1 MRNASTSRWRCPVG
15 SLGNGWSSRGG
26 LRWAC
31 AWNGSSDLSTR
42 RGTWN
47 SSGKS
52 MTRNCAT
59 CTPRAVDSSRRLRTR
74 TLASDPWR
82 RWPPGRRSSRS
93 TKADTGR
100 AWSIGRRDGCSPRR
114 PNDWRPAW
122 RKQHRTPSR
131 RCAAPARR
139 GRASSMPAYSST
151 ACGSH
156 SNPWPE
162 RRAPR
167 DPFPLVRR
175 RLRAPHHDFL
185 AGVGMHADQEVFRH
199 PKQSVEDGRLDRRII
214 EAIPAGLVDR
224 HACIEEEM
232 EPTRCPDLD
241 DLEAGALRTCDEI
254 PRTENMEV
262 AGRFER
268 VPGRAE
274 HRMPPALRIRRE
286 DVHQT
291 MRLQRAT
298 GDGEECD
305 RVEDVLDDVARRDH
319 IERVGGQGRGFDRT
333 LDDVEAVRASEGRG
347 FRIGLDTLHRP
358 AQGTH
363 DPQEVTVPASDI
375 EEATA
380 GRARY
385 GMDDLFALLPYRRD
399 EPHRLAQEP
408 LRRIVRESPVA
419 VGFEHAPPAPGP
431 EPVSQER

>member
-1 MRNASTSRWRCPVG
+1 
-15 SLGNGWSSRGG
+15 
-26 LRWAC
+26 
-31 AWNGSSDLSTR
+31 
-42 RGTWN
+42 
-47 SSGKS
+47 
-52 MTRNCAT
+52 
-59 CTPRAVDSSRRLRTR
+59 
-74 TLASDPWR
+74 
-82 RWPPGRRSSRS
+82 
-93 TKADTGR
+93 
-100 AWSIGRRDGCSPRR
+100 
-114 PNDWRPAW
+114 
-122 RKQHRTPSR
+122 
-131 RCAAPARR
+131 
-139 GRASSMPAYSST
+139 
-151 ACGSH
+151 
-156 SNPWPE
+156 
-162 RRAPR
+162 
-167 DPFPLVRR
+167 
-175 RLRAPHHDFL
+175 
-185 AGVGMHADQEVFRH
+185 
-199 PKQSVEDGRLDRRII
+199 
-214 EAIPAGLVDR
+214 
-224 HACIEEEM
+224 M
-232 EPTRCPDLD
+232 EPTRCPDVD

-305 RVEDVLDDVARRDH
+305 RLEDVLDDVARRDH

-358 AQGTH
+358 AQVTH
-363 DPQEVTVPASDI
+363 DSQEVTVPASDI

-380 GRARY
+380 RRTGH